1 MLGAILGLGSS
12 IFDGFMAG
20 RKAKAQAKAEVFI
33 AKGKAEAEVILTAA
47 KSVDTWEQL
56 QAKAAMDSWKDEAWT
71 IFFIVVLGMSFLP
84 WTQPYV
90 KEGFLFL
97 KNGVPDWFQWSFMAS
112 IAASFGIRGLAKFK
126 G

>member
-12 IFDGFMAG
+12 IFDGFMAK
-20 RKAKAQAKAEVFI
+20 RKAKAQAKAEVFV

-47 KSVDTWEQL
+47 KSVDTWERL
-56 QAKAAMDSWKDEAWT
+56 QVRAAMDSWKDEAWT

-90 KEGFLFL
+90 KEGVSLL
-97 KNGVPDWFQWSFMAS
+97 ERWGS
-112 IAASFGIRGLAKFK
+112 
-126 G
+126 